1 MKPKRVAVYTRVST
15 LEQRDEGQEHELKE
29 YAKRR
34 GWLVAGVYAD
44 KISGIKNTRPELDR
58 LLGDAK
64 KRKFDCTLVWRID
77 RLGRSV
83 THLLQV
89 LETFKVLGIE
99 FISLSEAIDTSTP
112 TGMMVFTVLAAVAA
126 LERSILVE
134 RVRMGLENAKRRG
147 VQLGRPAI
155 KRLDAAEIARVRKGR
170 LAGATMR
177 ELAKTHGTSL
187 WSIHKL
193 CSM

>member
-1 MKPKRVAVYTRVST
+1 MKQKRVAIYTRVST
-15 LEQRDEGQEHELKE
+15 LEQRNEGQGHELKD

-58 LLGDAK
+58 LLSDAK
-64 KRKFDCTLVWRID
+64 NGKFDCTLVWRID

-99 FISLSEAIDTSTP
+99 FISLSEAIVPKAIAETLRGESYIAMTEDFSVWDRYSGESDVLLNRQGWDSCCSRMQAGCTQVGERRTTTS
-112 TGMMVFTVLAAVAA
+112 VHEA
-126 LERSILVE
+126 RSKV
-134 RVRMGLENAKRRG
+134 GK
-147 VQLGRPAI
+147 
-155 KRLDAAEIARVRKGR
+155 K
-170 LAGATMR
+170 
-177 ELAKTHGTSL
+177 
-187 WSIHKL
+187 
-193 CSM
+193 